1 MNRSIAAVLALLA
14 GLALTVPASAQEPAP
29 DTYKQSLVKQ
39 FPFYNVAHQ
48 VFAPVYPAT
57 ARQLVQDYAITA
69 GVCVD
74 VGGAEG
80 SLAIELAKIT
90 QLTVYVL
97 DLSPAAVR
105 LCNLSADEAGLTGR
119 VRAVE
124 GDAQSLPF
132 KDGFADLVVSRNS
145 LFEWPDMM
153 AGLKEAFRILKPGG
167 VAYMG
172 GGFSRL
178 LAGDDLARV
187 VDWCSRKKAEKPEG
201 WVEMDREILARLR
214 AEGMQNVRQI
224 EGPTEF
230 DWWLEIRK

>member
-1 MNRSIAAVLALLA
+1 MDRPIPVTLVLLALLPSVHA
-14 GLALTVPASAQEPAP
+14 QDSA
-29 DTYKQSLVKQ
+29 YKQALIKQ
-39 FPFYNVAHQ
+39 FAFYTVAHE

-57 ARQLVQDYAITA
+57 AKQLVEDYGITK

-74 VGGAEG
+74 IGGADG
-80 SLAIELAKIT
+80 CLAVELAKIT
-90 QLTVYVL
+90 ELTVYVL

-105 LCNLSADEAGLTGR
+105 LCNLAADEAGLTGR
-119 VRAVE
+119 VRGVE
-124 GDAQSLPF
+124 GDAQNLPF

-153 AGLKEAFRILKPGG
+153 AGLKEAARILKPGG
-167 VAYMG
+167 VAYLG

-178 LAGDDLARV
+178 LDSDALARLV
-187 VDWCSRKKAEKPEG
+187 AWSEKKRVAKPEG
-201 WVEMDREILARLR
+201 WVKPDPELVPKLR
-214 AEGMQNVRQI
+214 AAGIGKVRCI